1 MDDLAKDFKKSVTMK
16 ALTLLSDEKT
26 INVKLFGKNK
36 IYLADQSKFDIPS
49 DAELQAL
56 EAGWYTIS

>member
-16 ALTLLSDEKT
+16 ALASLSEEKT

-36 IYLADQSKFDIPS
+36 IYLADQTKFDVPNE
-49 DAELQAL
+49 AELEAL
-56 EAGWYTIS
+56 EAGW